1 MSSSQPG
8 IHSERFDRPI
18 KGKGSSAG
26 ELQRVRELVMAFGW
40 NATSYQIINPGMSHW
55 FSPKGD
61 GVIGYVQHHRFRI
74 VAGAP
79 VCTAERLPDVIAEFE
94 SEAAKNSLSICY
106 FGAEA
111 RLETHLASSRRHS
124 KLQLGAQPAW
134 HPAQWS
140 ENFLHHA
147 SLRAQLNRARNKS
160 VTVTEWP
167 IERASDH
174 PDMHRCL
181 EEWLATRKAPT
192 MHFLVEP
199 RTLERLYDRRVF
211 VAERVGRI
219 IGFLVAS
226 PVAGRNGWLIE
237 QIIRG
242 SEAVNGTSEL
252 LVDTAVRAVAASGA
266 EFITLGL
273 SPLSKRGAVTEN
285 DDPFWIRAL
294 LVWTRAH
301 GKRFY
306 NFEGLDAFK
315 AKFQPECWEPVYAIA
330 NEPRFSPATLYA
342 IGAAFTAGSPIS
354 SAVRALWWAVRQE
367 MANLGAGL
375 KLR

>member
-1 MSSSQPG
+1 MSSNQPA
-8 IHSERFDRPI
+8 INSERFDRLVETN
-18 KGKGSSAG
+18 SLSVG

-79 VCTAERLPDVIAEFE
+79 VCTAERLPELIAEFE
-94 SEAAKNSLSICY
+94 SEAVKKSLNVCY

-111 RLETHLASSRRHS
+111 RLENHLAGSRRHS

-134 HPAQWS
+134 HPARWS
-140 ENFLHHA
+140 ENFMHHA

-167 IERASDH
+167 IERASGH

-199 RTLERLYDRRVF
+199 RTLERLYDRRIF
-211 VAERVGRI
+211 VAERAGRVT
-219 IGFLVAS
+219 GFLVAS
-226 PVAGRNGWLIE
+226 PVTGRNGWLIE

-242 SEAVNGTSEL
+242 LEAVNGTSEL
-252 LVDTAVRAVAASGA
+252 LVDTAVRAMAASGS

-273 SPLSKRGAVTEN
+273 SPLSKRGSVKGDA
-285 DDPFWIRAL
+285 DPLWIRAL
-294 LVWTRAH
+294 LAWTRAH

-315 AKFQPECWEPVYAIA
+315 AKFQPERWEPVYAIA
-330 NEPRFSPATLYA
+330 NEPRFSVATLYA

-367 MANLGAGL
+367 MANLGAEL
-375 KLR
+375 KLQ